1 MLTLTFKSGMPTFYF
16 LPTIVTII
24 ALKLCLTSFAVRSK
38 IPCSAGPVK
47 RMCSLSGGHGYG
59 NFIPVCKRDRHQHA
73 LCLLTRSAEAAMNLP
88 SKGSR
93 PRCELL
99 STARVTGSD
108 SNAVIKYLLDM
119 KTELRRELDVIKSN
133 QMLFRLELERTMV
146 DLSTSSMSGGQSHCK
161 ALHELTVD
169 EVGYLLTSLDLSEYV
184 DVFRSHRISGALL
197 YECLSVE
204 ELVEVGFS
212 VRIKAKL
219 FLRQLRSYRID
230 RVPVRLITMPPL
242 GLSEVSTADE
252 SHIPSGLLPTSASD
266 SVAGGALKVLSMY
279 EGEQQLPSIQLES
292 VSSGQIA
299 DFTVTKTLAGHSE
312 WVNDIIQLAD
322 GRICSSSGDKSVR
335 IWDSYSGRCES
346 ILEGHDS
353 PVLSVIQLGDGRICS
368 GSDDFSIKIW
378 DVRSGRCE
386 QTLVGHSG
394 SVLSV
399 SELRDGRI
407 CSASEDRTIKIW
419 NLVTGTC
426 EQTLEGH
433 SDWVFSVLELQD
445 GRICSGSE
453 DSTIRLWDCSTGQC
467 EKVLLGHLSYVLSVI
482 QLQDG
487 RLCSSSGDKSIRIWD
502 PSTGRCDRVLQG
514 HGDGVNAVIQLRD
527 GRLCSGSDDDSIN
540 IWGSDGSDM
549 CDEVLEGHRDCVNAV
564 IELRDGR
571 LCSASEDKTIKIWG

>member
-1 MLTLTFKSGMPTFYF
+1 MPSFYF
-16 LPTIVTII
+16 LPTIIATII
-24 ALKLCLTSFAVRSK
+24 ALKICLISFAVRSK
-38 IPCSAGPVK
+38 ISYSAGPVQ
-47 RMCSLSGGHGYG
+47 RIRSPS
-59 NFIPVCKRDRHQHA
+59 FICKRDRHQHA
-73 LCLLTRSAEAAMNLP
+73 LCLLTSRTEAVVSLPRERSRQR
-88 SKGSR
+88 S
-93 PRCELL
+93 ELL
-99 STARVTGSD
+99 STARVTESD
-108 SNAVIKYLLDM
+108 NDAIIKYLIDM
-119 KTELRRELDVIKSN
+119 KAELQRELDVIKSN
-133 QMLFRLELERTMV
+133 QVLFRLELERSMV
-146 DLSTSSMSGGQSHCK
+146 DLSTSPMNGAQSHCK
-161 ALHELTVD
+161 ALHELTID

-197 YECLSVE
+197 YECSLVE

-212 VRIKAKL
+212 VRMKAKL
-219 FLRQLRSYRID
+219 FLRQLSSYRID

-242 GLSEVSTADE
+242 GLSDVSTRDE
-252 SHIPSGLLPTSASD
+252 SHIPSGLLSTSASD
-266 SVAGGALKVLSMY
+266 SIAGDALKVLSVY
-279 EGEQQLPSIQLES
+279 EGEQLPSIQLGS
-292 VSSGQIA
+292 GTPVGQIA
-299 DFTVTKTLAGHSE
+299 DFSVTKTLAGHSE
-312 WVNDIIQLAD
+312 WVNDIVQLAD

-335 IWDSYSGRCES
+335 IWDSCSGRCES

-353 PVLSVIQLGDGRICS
+353 PVLSVIQLADGRLCS
-368 GSDDFSIKIW
+368 GSDDFSVKIW
-378 DVRSGRCE
+378 DVLTGRCE

-399 SELRDGRI
+399 SELRDGRV

-419 NLVTGTC
+419 NLVTGAC
-426 EQTLEGH
+426 EQTFEGH
-433 SDWVFSVLELQD
+433 SDWVFSALELQD

-453 DSTIRLWDCSTGQC
+453 DSTIRLWDSSTGQC

-502 PSTGRCDRVLQG
+502 PSTGRCERVLQG

>member
-1 MLTLTFKSGMPTFYF
+1 MPAFYF
-16 LPTIVTII
+16 LPTIIVTII
-24 ALKLCLTSFAVRSK
+24 ALKVCLTSFAARSK
-38 IPCSAGPVK
+38 IPCRACPVPG
-47 RMCSLSGGHGYG
+47 RRSPSCRYGYG
-59 NFIPVCKRDRHQHA
+59 HFVCQGDRHQQLA
-73 LCLLTRSAEAAMNLP
+73 LGLSTSRAEAVMSLP
-88 SKGSR
+88 RKGSR
-93 PRCELL
+93 LRSELL
-99 STARVTGSD
+99 STARAIGSD
-108 SNAVIKYLLDM
+108 NDAVVIKYLLDM
-119 KTELRRELDVIKSN
+119 KVELQRELDVIKSN
-133 QMLFRLELERTMV
+133 QMLLRLELERCMA
-146 DLSTSSMSGGQSHCK
+146 DLSTSPTNGGQSLCK
-161 ALHELTVD
+161 ALHELTID
-169 EVGYLLTSLDLSEYV
+169 EVGCLLTSLDFSEYI
-184 DVFRSHRISGALL
+184 DVFRSNRISGALL
-197 YECLSVE
+197 YECSSVE

-219 FLRQLRSYRID
+219 FLRQLRSYRIN
-230 RVPVRLITMPPL
+230 RVPVRLITTSPL
-242 GLSEVSTADE
+242 GLLSEVPAADE
-252 SHIPSGLLPTSASD
+252 LNISSGLLPTSASD
-266 SVAGGALKVLSMY
+266 SIGTGGALKVLSTEY
-279 EGEQQLPSIQLES
+279 EREQLPSIQHES
-292 VSSGQIA
+292 GASGQIA
-299 DFTVTKTLAGHSE
+299 ITDFSVMKTLAGHSE
-312 WVNDIIQLAD
+312 WVNDIVQLAD

-335 IWDSYSGRCES
+335 IWDSYTGRCES

-353 PVLSVIQLGDGRICS
+353 SVLSVIQLGDGRLCS

-378 DVRSGRCE
+378 DVGSGRCE
-386 QTLVGHSG
+386 QTWVGHSG
-394 SVLSV
+394 PVLSV
-399 SELRDGRI
+399 SELRDGRV

-419 NLVTGTC
+419 NLVTGAC

-453 DSTIRLWDCSTGQC
+453 DSTIRLWDCSTGHC
-467 EKVLLGHLSYVLSVI
+467 EKVLVGHLSYVLSVI

-540 IWGSDGSDM
+540 IWGSDGSGM